1 MVRIYVPKVVCSE
14 MPMVFKGKVSV
25 GFYDANLNPQGA
37 VSVIADDGS
46 DMGLKLDE
54 FFFATEKDRVE
65 WIRIAY
71 PKIPD
76 VIEDGE

>member
-1 MVRIYVPKVVCSE
+1 MVRVYVPKVVRSE
-14 MPMVFKGKVSV
+14 MPMVYKGKILV

-54 FFFATEKDRVE
+54 FLFATKKDRVE
-65 WIRIAY
+65 WVRIAY
-71 PKIPD
+71 PQIPD
-76 VIEDGE
+76 VIEEGE